1 MSRLAPTALFAL
13 LIACLI
19 GCSSVAPQSPPLAPP
34 LTFADSQRTTQT
46 ATISRDG
53 ENYRMLCIL
62 EFGGR
67 GLVLVAFTELGQ
79 RLLTIEYGPDRF
91 SIDLSPTLPPHFD
104 AKLVLSDLQLVYWP
118 MNVLDKSLRAGWS
131 VSQSDAGDTRQLTH
145 DGAVVATMQRRADGT
160 IDIERPSLGY
170 HMTITAAGN

>member
-34 LTFADSQRTTQT
+34 LTFTDSQRMTQT

-79 RLLTIEYGPDRF
+79 RLLTIEYGPTGSHR
-91 SIDLSPTLPPHFD
+91 SQPGVAAAI
-104 AKLVLSDLQLVYWP
+104 
-118 MNVLDKSLRAGWS
+118 RREAG
-131 VSQSDAGDTRQLTH
+131 T
-145 DGAVVATMQRRADGT
+145 
-160 IDIERPSLGY
+160 ERPPARVLADERSGQ
-170 HMTITAAGN
+170 IAACGLVGFAIRCRGHAATHA